1 MGIGTSVFLLALGAI
16 LAFAV
21 DVESAG
27 AFNVNTIGII
37 LMVAGGIGLLLSMVF
52 WNSWGGFNRRTT
64 TVVDDGPTTRRR
76 VVEDEVI

>member
-16 LAFAV
+16 LAFAI

-27 AFNVNTIGII
+27 AFNINTIGVI
-37 LMVAGGIGLLLSMVF
+37 LMIVGAIGLVLSMMF
-52 WNSWGGFNRRTT
+52 WNSWGGFRRST
-64 TVVDDGPTTRRR
+64 TVVDDRPTTRRR